1 MSYRATMT
9 AEKTDIDALLL
20 DAIRLHS
27 AGAVG
32 RAEELYRAVLKQQR
46 NHPDALHMLGVI
58 AFQRGDAQAG
68 IRMVER
74 SLAVR
79 PDFADA
85 QNNLAG
91 MYLHTGKTD
100 KAQALAEHAIM
111 NQPDFPAAY
120 RTRATAQLRQR
131 DFEGAAESFARMSA
145 IDPENTSYFNE
156 WAVALLNLGRYP
168 EAEAMFARV
177 LEINPGNADARC
189 YMAQAIKRQ
198 GRFDEALAHLND
210 LLASVPA
217 YVPALVHAG
226 DALQA
231 LDDIDAAIARFR
243 EAIRIQPNH
252 AEAHFNLGVS
262 LLTLGRYDEGWAE
275 YSWRFRMEAYAAFKP
290 PADAPMWNGEP
301 LDGKSILIFAE
312 QGLGDTIQFARYAGL
327 LKAQGA
333 TVHAQCAAGITE
345 LIGSIEGITDMYTFA
360 QAAPEVDYQ
369 ISMMELP
376 RVFKTDAGSVPSPG
390 GYLRSRRDN
399 IRIDERPAVGLVWQG
414 NTEHTNDA
422 YRSVPLALFE
432 RIATRD
438 DIQCY
443 SLQVGDAAGQ
453 IATLGWQEKI
463 HDLSPQL
470 KSFSDTADA
479 VSKLDLVI
487 SVDTSVAHLAG
498 ALGVPVWVLL
508 AHLSDWRWGRSSND
522 SCWYSSM
529 RLFRQNRL
537 GEWQDVFN
545 RLEQTLDS
553 RIWDITR

>member
-27 AGAVG
+27 TGAVG

-85 QNNLAG
+85 LNNLAG
-91 MYLHTGKTD
+91 MYLHTGNVE
-100 KAQALAEHAIM
+100 KAQALAERAIAI
-111 NQPDFPAAY
+111 QPEFSAAY

-131 DFEGAAESFARMSA
+131 DFEGAVESFARLSA
-145 IDPENTSYFNE
+145 MNPENTSFLEE

-168 EAEAMFARV
+168 EAEAMFVRV
-177 LEINPGNADARC
+177 LEINPGNVDARC

-198 GRFDEALAHLND
+198 GRFDEALTHLND
-210 LLASVPA
+210 ILAGDPA

-243 EAIRIQPNH
+243 EAIRIQPDH

-262 LLTLGRYDEGWAE
+262 LLTLGRYEEGWTE
-275 YSWRFRMEAYAAFKP
+275 YSWRFRMEAYAAFKL
-290 PADAPMWNGEP
+290 PADAPLWDGEP

-312 QGLGDTIQFARYAGL
+312 QGLGDTIQFARYAGM
-327 LKAQGA
+327 LKAEGA
-333 TVHAQCAAGITE
+333 TVHAQCAAGIAE
-345 LIGSIEGITDMYTFA
+345 LIGSIEGITDMYTFE
-360 QAAPEVDYQ
+360 QAAPEVDFQ

-376 RVFKTDAGSVPSPG
+376 RVFKTDAGSVPNSG
-390 GYLRSRRDN
+390 GYLRPRRDN
-399 IRIDERPAVGLVWQG
+399 ILIDDRPAVGLVWQG

-432 RIATRD
+432 RIAVRD
-438 DIQCY
+438 DIRCY

-453 IATLGWQEKI
+453 IAALGWQDNI
-463 HDLSPQL
+463 RDLSPQL

-479 VSKLDLVI
+479 VSKMDMVI
-487 SVDTSVAHLAG
+487 SVDTSVAHLTG

-508 AHLSDWRWGRSSND
+508 AHLSDWRWGRSSED
-522 SCWYSSM
+522 SCWYASM

-537 GEWQDVFN
+537 GDWQDVFKS
-545 RLEQTLDS
+545 LEQALDS
-553 RIWDITR
+553 YTWDSSR